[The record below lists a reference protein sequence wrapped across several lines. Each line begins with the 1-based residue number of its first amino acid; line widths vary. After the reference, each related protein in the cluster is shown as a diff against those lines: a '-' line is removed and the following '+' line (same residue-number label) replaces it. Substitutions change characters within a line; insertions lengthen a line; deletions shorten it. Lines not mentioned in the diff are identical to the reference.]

1 MGLYIT
7 ISLLAVLAA
16 KPHGIATPAVLTL
29 IWGTTLGLIL
39 AHWLAF
45 QLTARLF
52 TGSSLPP
59 HDRITM
65 LAQAAAALGVACLAS
80 IPLLLHRHRRRRGD
94 HRGTPAPD
102 PPCPAG
108 S

>member
-52 TGSSLPP
+52 TGSTLPRTTGSPCSHKQPP
-59 HDRITM
+59 HS
-65 LAQAAAALGVACLAS
+65 AS
-80 IPLLLHRHRRRRGD
+80 PAWPPSPCCC
-94 HRGTPAPD
+94 TPAPD
-102 PPCPAG
+102 PPCPTG